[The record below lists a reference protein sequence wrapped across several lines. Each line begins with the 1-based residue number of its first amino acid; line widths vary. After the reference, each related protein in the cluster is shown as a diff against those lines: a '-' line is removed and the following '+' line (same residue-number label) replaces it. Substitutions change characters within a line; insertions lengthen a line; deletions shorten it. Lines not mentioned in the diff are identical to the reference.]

1 MSWLNKLLDL
11 LRQKLPSREKLIE
24 SIPLI
29 LVILYLYGVLIHTV
43 QAGISRTFS
52 TEPSSGPVLDWSAAT
67 ALSTVFSPFG
77 FLFTVI
83 MAGLVF
89 LFTDKFRQ
97 WLSGEKL
104 ERDRRGFEILYDGLH
119 GTSGWMG
126 KDEQREILQIGPVSE
141 LADFPIGKLDEGS
154 QKFAALKDAAY
165 MSGHTIVYGASGSGK
180 TRGCTLPLLM
190 KKIAEGKE
198 SLIIVDPKGDLFERT
213 YKFAVENRYTVRA
226 LNLLDLDHSDGFNCF
241 DDVERDSS
249 LVSIIAEAIM
259 ATTSNKLEREDFWGK
274 AEKNLLMAL
283 ILYVATLRDQRT
295 GELLPIH
302 ERGLGEIYRILS
314 TESFADIDDRFAQLP
329 ATHPAQSPYGIFKLA
344 NRQIWGNIAVGL
356 GNRLSTFQNP
366 LVDKITRYNDIDLT
380 LPGKQPCVYYC
391 IISDHDN
398 SMEFLSSMFFSLMF
412 TRLMAT
418 ARREGI
424 EGRLPVRVNMVLEE
438 FCNIYIA
445 NASRLLS
452 VVRSRNIA
460 CILLT
465 QGIAQLS
472 DRYPQKEWEEIISN
486 CSVQLVLGVND
497 LMTAEY
503 CSKKCG
509 VITVR
514 TSTQMSPQNPM
525 FSFIYGAGGNRYS
538 QTRSEGQ
545 RSLML
550 ADEITR
556 LDTQKCIALIGGH
569 KPLLLCKV
577 KPEEIPGFTE
587 LQPTRIMDY
596 VPLWYALDQQRVELA
611 KTRPVSAEFSTEAA
625 VPPSPAVP
633 ERPWTQQPVQQMLTV
648 EEPAME
654 LQRYDFVHAHSP
666 KTAASE
672 ERIGNMRRYTGI
684 PDARKVMEQASES
697 NDAINQTKYGE

>member
-1 MSWLNKLLDL
+1 MENSPLPGLQIRKVSENGIPIAGVSITIQYKTGEVVGTYKTDAAGLISLPDLESGWYTCYESQTVPGFLLDMTPQDVL
-11 LRQKLPSREKLIE
+11 LE
-24 SIPLI
+24 
-29 LVILYLYGVLIHTV
+29 
-43 QAGISRTFS
+43 
-52 TEPSSGPVLDWSAAT
+52 
-67 ALSTVFSPFG
+67 
-77 FLFTVI
+77 
-83 MAGLVF
+83 
-89 LFTDKFRQ
+89 
-97 WLSGEKL
+97 
-104 ERDRRGFEILYDGLH
+104 
-119 GTSGWMG
+119 
-126 KDEQREILQIGPVSE
+126 
-141 LADFPIGKLDEGS
+141 
-154 QKFAALKDAAY
+154 
-165 MSGHTIVYGASGSGK
+165 
-180 TRGCTLPLLM
+180 
-190 KKIAEGKE
+190 EGK
-198 SLIIVDPKGDLFERT
+198 
-213 YKFAVENRYTVRA
+213 
-226 LNLLDLDHSDGFNCF
+226 
-241 DDVERDSS
+241 
-249 LVSIIAEAIM
+249 
-259 ATTSNKLEREDFWGK
+259 
-274 AEKNLLMAL
+274 
-283 ILYVATLRDQRT
+283 VATLTFVNKAVPGLTILKKDSISGKGIGGVEIELRWET
-295 GELLPIH
+295 GELIGTYTTDSTGRIYAPLEAEKTVVAREVKTLPEYRLDPTERSVTLESGKANELIFENDPYPYLIIQKIDRSTKEPLSGVQFKISDDLGH
-302 ERGLGEIYRILS
+302 EVGTYTTSATGRIVLTGINEGHYQVQEISPAPSYRPDNTVYDVYLS
-314 TESFADIDDRFAQLP
+314 WGKTTTITIKNE
-329 ATHPAQSPYGIFKLA
+329 KLA
-344 NRQIWGNIAVGL
+344 SFL
-356 GNRLSTFQNP
+356 LKK
-366 LVDKITRYNDIDLT
+366 VD
-380 LPGKQPCVYYC
+380 
-391 IISDHDN
+391 
-398 SMEFLSSMFFSLMF
+398 
-412 TRLMAT
+412 
-418 ARREGI
+418 
-424 EGRLPVRVNMVLEE
+424 
-438 FCNIYIA
+438 
-445 NASRLLS
+445 
-452 VVRSRNIA
+452 
-460 CILLT
+460 
-465 QGIAQLS
+465 
-472 DRYPQKEWEEIISN
+472 
-486 CSVQLVLGVND
+486 
-497 LMTAEY
+497 MTAEY

>member
-1 MSWLNKLLDL
+1 MSWLNRLWDI
-11 LRQKLPSREKLIE
+11 LRRKLPSQEKLIGAV
-24 SIPLI
+24 PLI

-43 QAGISRTFS
+43 QAGISHTFS
-52 TEPSSGPVLDWSAAT
+52 AEPPSGPVLDWSAAT
-67 ALSTVFSPFG
+67 ALGTVFSPFG
-77 FLFTVI
+77 FLFTLI

-104 ERDRRGFEILYDGLH
+104 ERDKRGFEILHDGLH

-126 KDEQREILQIGPVSE
+126 KDEQREILQIGPVNE

-154 QKFAALKDAAY
+154 QKFAALKNSAY

-213 YKFAVENRYTVRA
+213 YKFAVENGYTVRA

-283 ILYVATLRDQRT
+283 ILYIATLRDQRT

-329 ATHPAQSPYGIFKLA
+329 TTHPAQSPYGIFKLA

-356 GNRLSTFQNP
+356 GNRLSTFQNS

-380 LPGKQPCVYYC
+380 LPGKRPCVYYC

-424 EGRLPVRVNMVLEE
+424 EGRLPIRVNMVLEE

-514 TSTQMSPQNPM
+514 TNTQMSPQNPM

-569 KPLLLCKV
+569 KPLCKV

-596 VPLWYALDQQRVELA
+596 VPMWYTLDQQRAERA
-611 KTRPVSAEFSTEAA
+611 KTRPVSTAFSSEAA
-625 VPPSPAVP
+625 VPLSPVVP
-633 ERPWTQQPVQQMLTV
+633 ERFRERQPVQQMLTL
-648 EEPAME
+648 EEPAGE
-654 LQRYDFVHAHSP
+654 LQRYDFTHAHSP
-666 KTAASE
+666 KAVAPE
-672 ERIGNMRRYTGI
+672 ERIGNMRRYTGT
-684 PDARKVMEQASES
+684 PAARKVMEQAAKS
-697 NDAINQTKYGE
+697 NDAINQTKHGE

>member
-1 MSWLNKLLDL
+1 
-11 LRQKLPSREKLIE
+11 
-24 SIPLI
+24 
-29 LVILYLYGVLIHTV
+29 
-43 QAGISRTFS
+43 
-52 TEPSSGPVLDWSAAT
+52 
-67 ALSTVFSPFG
+67 
-77 FLFTVI
+77 
-83 MAGLVF
+83 
-89 LFTDKFRQ
+89 
-97 WLSGEKL
+97 
-104 ERDRRGFEILYDGLH
+104 
-119 GTSGWMG
+119 
-126 KDEQREILQIGPVSE
+126 
-141 LADFPIGKLDEGS
+141 
-154 QKFAALKDAAY
+154 
-165 MSGHTIVYGASGSGK
+165 
-180 TRGCTLPLLM
+180 
-190 KKIAEGKE
+190 
-198 SLIIVDPKGDLFERT
+198 
-213 YKFAVENRYTVRA
+213 
-226 LNLLDLDHSDGFNCF
+226 
-241 DDVERDSS
+241 
-249 LVSIIAEAIM
+249 
-259 ATTSNKLEREDFWGK
+259 
-274 AEKNLLMAL
+274 
-283 ILYVATLRDQRT
+283 
-295 GELLPIH
+295 
-302 ERGLGEIYRILS
+302 
-314 TESFADIDDRFAQLP
+314 
-329 ATHPAQSPYGIFKLA
+329 
-344 NRQIWGNIAVGL
+344 
-356 GNRLSTFQNP
+356 
-366 LVDKITRYNDIDLT
+366 
-380 LPGKQPCVYYC
+380 
-391 IISDHDN
+391 
-398 SMEFLSSMFFSLMF
+398 MFFSLMF

-654 LQRYDFVHAHSP
+654 LQRYDFAHAHSP

>member
-1 MSWLNKLLDL
+1 MYDVYLSWGKTTTITIKN
-11 LRQKLPSREKLIE
+11 EKLA
-24 SIPLI
+24 S
-29 LVILYLYGVLIHTV
+29 
-43 QAGISRTFS
+43 
-52 TEPSSGPVLDWSAAT
+52 
-67 ALSTVFSPFG
+67 
-77 FLFTVI
+77 FL
-83 MAGLVF
+83 
-89 LFTDKFRQ
+89 
-97 WLSGEKL
+97 
-104 ERDRRGFEILYDGLH
+104 
-119 GTSGWMG
+119 
-126 KDEQREILQIGPVSE
+126 
-141 LADFPIGKLDEGS
+141 
-154 QKFAALKDAAY
+154 LK
-165 MSGHTIVYGASGSGK
+165 K
-180 TRGCTLPLLM
+180 
-190 KKIAEGKE
+190 
-198 SLIIVDPKGDLFERT
+198 VD
-213 YKFAVENRYTVRA
+213 
-226 LNLLDLDHSDGFNCF
+226 
-241 DDVERDSS
+241 
-249 LVSIIAEAIM
+249 
-259 ATTSNKLEREDFWGK
+259 
-274 AEKNLLMAL
+274 
-283 ILYVATLRDQRT
+283 
-295 GELLPIH
+295 
-302 ERGLGEIYRILS
+302 
-314 TESFADIDDRFAQLP
+314 
-329 ATHPAQSPYGIFKLA
+329 
-344 NRQIWGNIAVGL
+344 
-356 GNRLSTFQNP
+356 
-366 LVDKITRYNDIDLT
+366 
-380 LPGKQPCVYYC
+380 
-391 IISDHDN
+391 
-398 SMEFLSSMFFSLMF
+398 
-412 TRLMAT
+412 
-418 ARREGI
+418 
-424 EGRLPVRVNMVLEE
+424 
-438 FCNIYIA
+438 
-445 NASRLLS
+445 
-452 VVRSRNIA
+452 
-460 CILLT
+460 
-465 QGIAQLS
+465 
-472 DRYPQKEWEEIISN
+472 
-486 CSVQLVLGVND
+486 
-497 LMTAEY
+497 MTAEY